1 MAIPI
6 ALLLLQSPFLTMA
19 LSTHAAPPTTAPP
32 DIPMMADTV
41 TFTPSAVHPPFK
53 SSHKSSK
60 STTFET
66 LGSKLQS
73 PA

>member
-19 LSTHAAPPTTAPP
+19 LSTHAAPP

-41 TFTPSAVHPPFK
+41 TCTPSGVHPPFK